1 MERQE
6 AEENCLYDFIL
17 MPSELQTAFMLL
29 EPIFKLF
36 SDLFF
41 NPLGKINFICKLK

>member
-17 MPSELQTAFMLL
+17 MPSELQTAF
-29 EPIFKLF
+29 LF
-36 SDLFF
+36 TL
-41 NPLGKINFICKLK
+41 P

>member
-17 MPSELQTAFMLL
+17 MPSELQTAFSVYLTVALL
-29 EPIFKLF
+29 
-36 SDLFF
+36 
-41 NPLGKINFICKLK
+41 